1 MYSTGPENQPV
12 RLGDTVHLHLFAR
25 PIPYVKDD
33 FGKGAHHTEQ
43 NLWFRMGFDTFQTSW
58 ENERIYILTYKKL
71 VQRAWW
77 TEAE

>member
-43 NLWFRMGFDTFQTSW
+43 NLWFRIGFDAFQTS
-58 ENERIYILTYKKL
+58 
-71 VQRAWW
+71 
-77 TEAE
+77 